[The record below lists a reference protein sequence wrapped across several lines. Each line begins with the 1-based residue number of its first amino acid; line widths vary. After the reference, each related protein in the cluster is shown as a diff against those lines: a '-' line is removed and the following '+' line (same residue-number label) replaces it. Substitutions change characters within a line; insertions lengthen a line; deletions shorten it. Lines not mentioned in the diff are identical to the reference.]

1 MLKFGWFHH
10 SCTQDFNGTINC
22 DPSFAS
28 SSLACEAECNLR
40 MRYREA
46 NQVLL
51 QPMVIAVLSTPED

>member
-22 DPSFAS
+22 DPILRQFFSGVRS
-28 SSLACEAECNLR
+28 ECNLR

-46 NQVLL
+46 NQV
-51 QPMVIAVLSTPED
+51 SCSRW